1 MTLIRCLIICQD
13 KSMDKS
19 NLLAFSAAFIYFIL
33 CCLIKLVGFEGS
45 WGGFLIFLLAIPF
58 SFLSI
63 IISKYIGGETSF
75 ILLNSFW
82 WYFLVKILYLFKKT

>member
-1 MTLIRCLIICQD
+1 MLTGCLIIGQD
-13 KSMDKS
+13 KFMDKS
-19 NLLAFSAAFIYFIL
+19 NLLAFSTAFIYIIL
-33 CCLIKLVGFEGS
+33 CCLIKLISFEGS

-63 IISKYIGGETSF
+63 IISKYTGGETLF

-82 WYFLVKILYLFKKT
+82 WYFLVKILYLFKK